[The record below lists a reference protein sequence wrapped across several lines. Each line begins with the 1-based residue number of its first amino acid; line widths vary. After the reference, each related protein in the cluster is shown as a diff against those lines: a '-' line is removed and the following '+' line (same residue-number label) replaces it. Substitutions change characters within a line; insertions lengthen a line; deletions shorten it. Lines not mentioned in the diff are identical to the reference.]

1 MHEAFQQRAI
11 RDQLRQAALAAWSDY
26 QTTGLHLTEEE
37 ADAWLTRLE
46 AGEDV
51 EAPACHI

>member
-1 MHEAFQQRAI
+1 MHETIQRQVI
-11 RDQLRQAALAAWSDY
+11 RDQLRQAALTAWNHY

-37 ADAWLTRLE
+37 ADAWLCKLE
-46 AGEDV
+46 NGEDV